1 MAQTIY
7 ILSQR
12 YGSDMSDPAVYLDE
26 QKANQDADAIMQEVI
41 QDSYANHTGDDTQLS
56 LKELE
61 QWAED
66 NGYGDSRYFWDG
78 SDDATEIKV
87 TKHEI

>member
-12 YGSDMSDPAVYLDE
+12 YGSDMSDPVVYLDE
-26 QKANQDADAIMQEVI
+26 QKANQEADAIMQEVI
-41 QDSYANHTGDDTQLS
+41 QDSYADHTGDDTQLS

>member
-12 YGSDMSDPAVYLDE
+12 YGSDMSDPVVFLDE
-26 QKANQDADAIMQEVI
+26 NEANKTADDIMKEVI

-61 QWAED
+61 QWAD
-66 NGYGDSRYFWDG
+66 NNGYGDARYFWDG

>member
-12 YGSDMSDPAVYLDE
+12 YGSDMSDPVVFLDE
-26 QKANQDADAIMQEVI
+26 NEANQTADDIMKEVI
-41 QDSYANHTGDDTQLS
+41 QDAYTNHTEDDTQLN

-66 NGYGDSRYFWDG
+66 NGYGDSRYCWDG
-78 SDDATEIKV
+78 HDDAYEIKV

>member
-12 YGSDMSDPAVYLDE
+12 YGSDMSDPIVFLDE
-26 QKANQDADAIMQEVI
+26 NEANQTADNIMKEVI
-41 QDSYANHTGDDTQLS
+41 QDSYTNHTEDDTQLS

-78 SDDATEIKV
+78 RDDAYEIKV

>member
-12 YGSDMSDPAVYLDE
+12 YGSDMSDPVVYLDE
-26 QKANQDADAIMQEVI
+26 NEANQTADNIMKEVI
-41 QDSYANHTGDDTQLS
+41 QDSYTNHTEDDTQLS

-78 SDDATEIKV
+78 RDDAYEIKV

>member
-12 YGSDMSDPAVYLDE
+12 YGSDMSDPVVFLDE
-26 QKANQDADAIMQEVI
+26 NEANQTADDIMKEVI
-41 QDSYANHTGDDTQLS
+41 QDSYTNHTEDDTQLN

-78 SDDATEIKV
+78 RDDAYEIKV